1 VSHRQIDVEGAE
13 KAVIQ
18 GAEKTIRM
26 VKPAMYFRVHV
37 DATTNTL
44 SSSTQRTVRYID
56 SLNYDM
62 YWHFTRSFIVR
73 SCVPP

>member
-1 VSHRQIDVEGAE
+1 
-13 KAVIQ
+13 
-18 GAEKTIRM
+18 M